1 MSVIN
6 KAAEHFKMIVS
17 QDMKSVE
24 VPEWETTLFF
34 KAAVS
39 FAAEQKV
46 IALHTEGKQ
55 VDALCESLVNR
66 ACDAEGKRVFT
77 NADKVTLMN
86 SVDPAVIL
94 RIVNQMNALSSEVDA
109 TDLGN

>member
-6 KAAEHFKMIVS
+6 KASNHFKEIVA

-24 VPEWETTLFF
+24 VPEWETTLYF

-46 IALHTEGKQ
+46 IQLHTEGKQ
-55 VDALCESLVNR
+55 VEALCESLVNR
-66 ACDAEGKRVFT
+66 ACDAEGKRVFKH
-77 NADKVTLMN
+77 ADKVTLMN

-94 RIVNQMNALSSEVDA
+94 RVVNQMNALEVKPD
-109 TDLGN
+109 DLGN

>member
-6 KAAEHFKMIVS
+6 KASAHFKAIVS

-66 ACDAEGKRVFT
+66 ACDADGKRVFT

-94 RIVNQMNALSSEVDA
+94 RIVNQMNALEVDE

>member
-6 KAAEHFKMIVS
+6 KASDHFKEIVS
-17 QDMKSVE
+17 QGMKSIE
-24 VPEWETTLFF
+24 VPEWGSTLYF

-46 IALHTEGKQ
+46 IQLHTEGKQ
-55 VDALCESLVNR
+55 VEALCESLVNR
-66 ACDAEGKRVFT
+66 ACDADGKRVFKS
-77 NADKVTLMN
+77 ADKVILMN

-94 RIVNQMNALSSEVDA
+94 RVVNQMNALEVA
-109 TDLGN
+109 PADLGN